1 MKKDVR
7 MSDMERLGEITVGGA
22 VASTASKWGTT
33 GVFATTYGWLTSS
46 GAAVLIGIL
55 VTILGFVINYLYQRK
70 RDAREAAAILFRQE
84 LEMKEEVRRQEF
96 HLAQLAALKAGL
108 QTK

>member
-1 MKKDVR
+1 MKRDVR
-7 MSDMERLGEITVGGA
+7 MSDMEKLGEITVGGV
-22 VASTASKWGTT
+22 VASTASKWTAG
-33 GVFATTYGWLTSS
+33 GAFATTYGWLTSS

-70 RDAREAAAILFRQE
+70 RDAREIAAIKFRQE
-84 LEMKEEVRRQEF
+84 LEMKEEKRREEF